1 MSADL
6 IVTAK
11 SVITVDKDMSRAE
24 AVAIDSSTGKIT
36 AVGAL
41 ADLQKDSP
49 DAQVQNL
56 GDSVILPGF
65 VDAHNHPVM
74 SGIVCMEPS
83 FWIAPYVG
91 FPSYDDVKKLF
102 VKANAEQPAGAAL
115 MFQGLDRS
123 LQGVG
128 ELSNT
133 DLDEFFPDRPV
144 VVADNSGH
152 EIYFNTAVITSLGWA
167 DNKPPADPEGSRFG
181 RNADG
186 TSNGRAYEVG
196 AMLAVAGKIM
206 AEAVPHPLL
215 SAAKWLRTMAA
226 NGVTMTSEHTYQSSM
241 QKALIGLTMV
251 PAAPIRISLYHM
263 STEADCGAAF
273 ASPVPDSMLKKNGIK
288 LWADGSPWVGTI
300 ASTISYLDNPTVV
313 NAGITPGTHGEE
325 MMNYSRAQ
333 IDAIIDAHGGD
344 GHQFAFHCNGD
355 IAFDIVL
362 DAFEYGLNK
371 FNLVGTDHR
380 WRVEHVGAARA
391 DQFARAASLGVG
403 ISMSPF
409 QFIYWGDILDGTLF
423 DSEVGAQWQRVGD
436 AVKSGAVVSFHN
448 DGSVSPSIPLLNLKS
463 TVTRLTPSGKLHG
476 PEQKISL
483 DDALRAQTINGAFHL
498 KRDDEAGSIEVG
510 KFADFVIL
518 DTDPYAV
525 DPAHIDKIKVQGT
538 WLAGKPVDG
547 DAYLAQIEAIDPSE
561 HKDLH
566 AVAISKPHK
575 C

>member
-1 MSADL
+1 MPADL
-6 IVTAK
+6 IVKAK
-11 SVITVDKDMSRAE
+11 SIITVDKEMSRAE

-36 AVGAL
+36 AVGTL
-41 ADLQKDSP
+41 ADLQMGAP
-49 DAQVQNL
+49 DAKVQDL
-56 GDSVILPGF
+56 GDSVVLPGF
-65 VDAHNHPVM
+65 VDSHNHPVM

-91 FPSYDDVKKLF
+91 FPHYDDVKKLF
-102 VKANAEQPAGAAL
+102 VKANKEQPAGAPL
-115 MFQGLDRS
+115 LFNGLDRS

-152 EIYFNTAVITSLGWA
+152 EVYFNSAAIKALGWV
-167 DNKPPADPEGSRFG
+167 DNKPPADPAGSRFG
-181 RNADG
+181 RNEDG

-196 AMLAVAGKIM
+196 AMLIVSGKFM

-215 SAAKWLRTMAA
+215 SSAKWLKMMAG
-226 NGVTMTSEHTYQSSM
+226 NGVTMTSEHTYQTSM
-241 QKALIGLTMV
+241 QKALIALSMV
-251 PAAPIRISLYHM
+251 PAAPIRLSLFHM
-263 STEADCGAAF
+263 STDADCGDAF
-273 ASPVPDSMLKKNGIK
+273 VSPVPESMLKKNGVK

-300 ASTISYLDNPTVV
+300 ASTIAYLDNPTVV

-325 MMNYSRAQ
+325 MMNYTRAQ
-333 IDAIIDAHGGD
+333 IDAVIEAQGGK
-344 GHQFAFHCNGD
+344 GLQFAFHCNGD
-355 IAFDIVL
+355 IALDIVL

-391 DQFARAASLGVG
+391 DQFARAAALGVCV
-403 ISMSPF
+403 SMSPF
-409 QFIYWGDILDGTLF
+409 QYIYWGDILDGTLF
-423 DSEVGAQWQRVGD
+423 DSEVGSQWQRVGD
-436 AVKSGAVVSFHN
+436 AVKSGASISFHN
-448 DGSVSPSIPLLNLKS
+448 DGSVSPPIPLLNIK
-463 TVTRLTPSGKLHG
+463 TVVTRLTPSGKLHG

-483 DDALRAQTINGAFHL
+483 DEALRCQTINGAHHL

-510 KFADFVIL
+510 KFADFVVL
-518 DTDPYAV
+518 ESDPYEV
-525 DPAHIDKIKVQGT
+525 DPASIDKIKIQGT

-547 DAYLAQIEAIDPSE
+547 DAYLSQIEAIDPSE

-566 AVAISKPHK
+566 AAVASKPHN